1 MNLPPSRA
9 FQPARD
15 GRATII
21 DICEPHG
28 WRETGAPPGTL
39 LVPQAAL
46 EAEGRPLGR
55 GPIILTCRTG
65 SRSRETPKTLAE
77 RGLNVFEIAGGIEAW
92 LSAGLPLTSP
102 AAGRRRL

>member
-21 DICEPHG
+21 DIFEPHE
-28 WRETGAPPGTL
+28 WRETGAPPEAL

-65 SRSRETPKTLAE
+65 SRSRETLKTLAE

-102 AAGRRRL
+102 TAGRRRL

>member
-21 DICEPHG
+21 DIFEPRK

-39 LVPQAAL
+39 LVSQAAL

-55 GPIILTCRTG
+55 GPVNLTCRTG
-65 SRSRETPKTLAE
+65 LRSRETLKTLAE
-77 RGLNVFEIAGGIEAW
+77 RGLNVFEIAGGIGAC
-92 LSAGLPLTSP
+92 AGLPLTSP

>member
-21 DICEPHG
+21 DIFEPRE

-39 LVPQAAL
+39 LVSQAAL

-55 GPIILTCRTG
+55 GPDNLTCRTG
-65 SRSRETPKTLAE
+65 LRSRETLKTLAE
-77 RGLNVFEIAGGIEAW
+77 RGLNVFEIAGGIGPCG
-92 LSAGLPLTSP
+92 GLPLTSP